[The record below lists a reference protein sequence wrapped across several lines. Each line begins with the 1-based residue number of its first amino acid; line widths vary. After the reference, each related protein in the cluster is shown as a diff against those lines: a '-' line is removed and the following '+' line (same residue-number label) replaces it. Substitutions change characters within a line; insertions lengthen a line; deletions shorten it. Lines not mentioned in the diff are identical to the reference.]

1 MRKRGVV
8 SGVYHDREQL
18 TGGSSPFDRP
28 PLLSKATL
36 TNTAEGTICSLS
48 WLPPWVLIAC
58 YSSIMTWQ
66 GWSPRKWDRTML
78 PPKLTAN
85 WLHLLCS
92 NFMGRLDPH
101 RRMMG
106 LRSFLCLWNNQ
117 QNIWKIQSNL
127 TACSFK
133 NENYQRVAMQCLG
146 NFGSVSL
153 SSLSEQMCA
162 TSPAGKCVQI

>member
-1 MRKRGVV
+1 MIGGHWHWQASKEEERVV
-8 SGVYHDREQL
+8 SGVYHDREQS
-18 TGGSSPFDRP
+18 TRGSSPFDRP
-28 PLLSKATL
+28 PPLSKATL

-106 LRSFLCLWNNQ
+106 LRSFLCLCKALEQ
-117 QNIWKIQSNL
+117 AEYL
-127 TACSFK
+127 
-133 NENYQRVAMQCLG
+133 ENTKQPNGLQL
-146 NFGSVSL
+146 
-153 SSLSEQMCA
+153 Q
-162 TSPAGKCVQI
+162 K